1 MHDVS
6 AADLVMGIV
15 RGALLDGVEAGGVAT
30 LLGDAARSRVSLRV

>member
-6 AADLVMGIV
+6 AADLVM
-15 RGALLDGVEAGGVAT
+15 LDGVEAGGVAT